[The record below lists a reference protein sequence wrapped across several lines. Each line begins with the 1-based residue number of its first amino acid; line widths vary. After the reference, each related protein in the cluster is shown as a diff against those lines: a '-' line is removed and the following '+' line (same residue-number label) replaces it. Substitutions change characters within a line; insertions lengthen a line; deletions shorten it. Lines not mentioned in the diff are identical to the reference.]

1 MKIACVII
9 LLALMGINLGLNLG
23 KHGEP
28 KDEKYNFWGCL
39 IATGIQVLLFWGAGL
54 FDCFSK

>member
-28 KDEKYNFWGCL
+28 KNEKYNFWGCL
-39 IATGIQVLLFWGAGL
+39 IATGIQVLLFWGTGM